1 MMVRFDGEN
10 DTVLFFEGAEL
21 SFCPDDDKV
30 LERAGAELNFLVCPD
45 DAKVLERAGA
55 ELNFREEL
63 GRAESNFLELDIV
76 VAYDTELADDN
87 PELGRA
93 DIELDIV
100 LAYDP
105 VYAGVVAYDTE
116 LADDNPE
123 LGRAEYFLVC
133 PDDDD
138 VLERAGAEL
147 NFRDELAESNFLAAD
162 KGPVYAG
169 VVLCFFAA
177 PVRFRA
183 VRLVTNVP
191 RASFLVRPV
200 SLAICATSF
209 AVSSLPVC

>member
-63 GRAESNFLELDIV
+63 GRAESNFLELDI
-76 VAYDTELADDN
+76 
-87 PELGRA
+87 
-93 DIELDIV
+93 
-100 LAYDP
+100 
-105 VYAGVVAYDTE
+105 VVAYDTE